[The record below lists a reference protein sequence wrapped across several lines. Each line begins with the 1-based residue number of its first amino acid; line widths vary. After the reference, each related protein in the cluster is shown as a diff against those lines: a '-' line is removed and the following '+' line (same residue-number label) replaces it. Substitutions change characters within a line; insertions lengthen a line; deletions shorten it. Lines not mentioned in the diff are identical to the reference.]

1 MPWLRRAWRLGRLA
15 AHIALGALLAALLLG
30 ERRRHR
36 RPRLVRL
43 IAWWHRGACR
53 ALGVD
58 VIVRGQPAPAPVL
71 LLSNH
76 VSWLDIPVL
85 GGAAPTR
92 FLSKAEVRGWPL
104 LGWLAARSGTLFLR
118 RADRAAA
125 EAATLEMIW
134 ALRRG
139 ERVLLFPEGTTTDGT
154 GVRRFR
160 SRLIEA
166 AVLADTPVQPVALR
180 FVEGEGADRA
190 VPFVGEDAFLP
201 HLVRLAGR
209 AAVRAE
215 VTFLDPLPARSAPR
229 EMLAARCEAG
239 VRAVVEGRESAAP
252 RVTAP
257 PPAQRGSAPA

>member
-1 MPWLRRAWRLGRLA
+1 M
-15 AHIALGALLAALLLG
+15 
-30 ERRRHR
+30 
-36 RPRLVRL
+36 V
-43 IAWWHRGACR
+43 
-53 ALGVD
+53 
-58 VIVRGQPAPAPVL
+58 
-71 LLSNH
+71 
-76 VSWLDIPVL
+76 
-85 GGAAPTR
+85 
-92 FLSKAEVRGWPL
+92 
-104 LGWLAARSGTLFLR
+104 
-118 RADRAAA
+118 
-125 EAATLEMIW
+125 W

-180 FVEGEGADRA
+180 FVEGEGTDRA

-209 AAVRAE
+209 NAVRAE
-215 VTFLDPLPARSAPR
+215 VTFLDPIPARSAPR
-229 EMLAARCEAG
+229 EALAARCEAG
-239 VRAVVEGRESAAP
+239 VRAVVEAWESAAP